1 MFCDSSSIYSKLIND
16 DELQKPI
23 HLHHQSSVI
32 DLMHQPVVDA
42 NGDVMSYADFSD
54 KLKR

>member
-1 MFCDSSSIYSKLIND
+1 MFCDSSSIYSKLISD

-32 DLMHQPVVDA
+32 DLMYQPVVDA
-42 NGDVMSYADFSD
+42 NGDVTSYADFSD